1 MQKPTTHQSANLGS
15 KSIPTFKDQNYLLY
29 LSQAITFHLVKIS
42 ISEKLTSFNLNI
54 SRDGQSVVPKWWFV
68 QKTYRLNCQKHM
80 SHLQSEL
87 SSIWFSD

>member
-1 MQKPTTHQSANLGS
+1 MQKPTTQSANLGS

-54 SRDGQSVVPKWWFV
+54 SRDG
-68 QKTYRLNCQKHM
+68 
-80 SHLQSEL
+80 
-87 SSIWFSD
+87 